1 MLNFWLHELLSTGCF
16 CIWHRSVGS
25 YRPFSCWDLLSS
37 KNPDGLIMKPSHFLQ
52 IMDDPKYSF
61 MTWPRIC
68 LDETPEMVVMV
79 LTAPKNFDS
88 RSKIRETLY
97 EFNVNSTNKV
107 KPLFLIGGSG
117 GGLDTLQVWSLAPQ
131 CLELPFFTIATVQ
144 LLEKVF
150 FWNTPSCQ
158 HQK

>member
-1 MLNFWLHELLSTGCF
+1 M
-16 CIWHRSVGS
+16 
-25 YRPFSCWDLLSS
+25 SS

-150 FWNTPSCQ
+150 F
-158 HQK
+158 